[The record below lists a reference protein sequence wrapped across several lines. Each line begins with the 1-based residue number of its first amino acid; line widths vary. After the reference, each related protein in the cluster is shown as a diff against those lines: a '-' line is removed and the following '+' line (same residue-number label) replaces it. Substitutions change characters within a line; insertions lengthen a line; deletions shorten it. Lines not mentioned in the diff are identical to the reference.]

1 MMYTRSCFELQLT
14 VRRLWSARARIYIV
28 YSLQARGACQPN
40 VLVATVWI
48 YIIYMLLFMLTRM
61 PHNTRTYICVQLLK
75 INLHFNSDH
84 FEDILLVTRFYPIY
98 WFVFH
103 MLFLKIETFIY
114 NYVL

>member
-1 MMYTRSCFELQLT
+1 
-14 VRRLWSARARIYIV
+14 
-28 YSLQARGACQPN
+28 
-40 VLVATVWI
+40 
-48 YIIYMLLFMLTRM
+48 MLTRM
-61 PHNTRTYICVQLLK
+61 PHNTRIMCTALK
-75 INLHFNSDH
+75 INLHFNGDH

>member
-1 MMYTRSCFELQLT
+1 
-14 VRRLWSARARIYIV
+14 
-28 YSLQARGACQPN
+28 
-40 VLVATVWI
+40 
-48 YIIYMLLFMLTRM
+48 MLTRM

-75 INLHFNSDH
+75 INLHFNIDH
-84 FEDILLVTRFYPIY
+84 FEDFLLVTRFYPIY